1 MKTKIFFSLI
11 VFFFLVLFLIF
22 FKGLQNPNVYTPN
35 VNIDKDVPYF
45 QTKLLENDKM
55 ISSDEIFK
63 SNKFYLLN
71 IWSSWCLPCRQE
83 HIFLNNLSN
92 QIEIIGLN
100 YKDTEKNA
108 MKFLKD
114 FNNPYTLNL
123 LDLEGI
129 VAIEWG
135 AYGVPE
141 TFLIYNKKIIKK
153 FIGPINNNSLL
164 EIKKMIK

>member
-1 MKTKIFFSLI
+1 MKTKFFFPLI
-11 VFFFLVLFLIF
+11 VLFFLFVFFVF

-35 VNIDKDVPYF
+35 VNSDKDVPYF
-45 QTKLLENDKM
+45 QTKLLEIDEM
-55 ISSDEIFK
+55 VSSDEIFK

-83 HIFLNNLSN
+83 HVFLNNLSN

>member
-45 QTKLLENDKM
+45 QTKLLEKDKV

-83 HIFLNNLSN
+83 HVFLNNLSN

-123 LDLEGI
+123 LDSDGI
-129 VAIEWG
+129 IAIEWG

-141 TFLIYNKKIIKK
+141 TFLIHNKKIIKK

>member
-1 MKTKIFFSLI
+1 MKTKFFFPLI
-11 VFFFLVLFLIF
+11 VFFFLVVFFIF

-35 VNIDKDVPYF
+35 VNTNESVPYF
-45 QTKLLENDKM
+45 QTKLLERDKM

-83 HIFLNNLSN
+83 HVFLNNLSN

-123 LDLEGI
+123 LDLDGI
-129 VAIEWG
+129 IAIEWG

-141 TFLIYNKKIIKK
+141 TFLIHNKKIIKK

>member
-11 VFFFLVLFLIF
+11 VFFFLVLFFIF

-45 QTKLLENDKM
+45 QTKLLEKDKM

-83 HIFLNNLSN
+83 HVFLNNLSN

>member
-1 MKTKIFFSLI
+1 MKTKFFFPLI
-11 VFFFLVLFLIF
+11 VLFFLFVFFVF

-35 VNIDKDVPYF
+35 VNSDKDVPYF
-45 QTKLLENDKM
+45 QTKLLEIDEM
-55 ISSDEIFK
+55 VSSDEIFK

-83 HIFLNNLSN
+83 HIFLNNLSD

-100 YKDTEKNA
+100 YKDTKKNA
-108 MKFLKD
+108 TKFLKD

-123 LDLEGI
+123 LDLDGI
-129 VAIEWG
+129 IAIEWG

>member
-45 QTKLLENDKM
+45 QTKLLEKDKM

-114 FNNPYTLNL
+114 
-123 LDLEGI
+123 
-129 VAIEWG
+129 
-135 AYGVPE
+135 
-141 TFLIYNKKIIKK
+141 
-153 FIGPINNNSLL
+153 
-164 EIKKMIK
+164 

>member
-45 QTKLLENDKM
+45 QTKLLEKDKV

-83 HIFLNNLSN
+83 HVFLNNLSN

-123 LDLEGI
+123 LDLDGI
-129 VAIEWG
+129 IAIEWG

-141 TFLIYNKKIIKK
+141 TFLIHNKKIIKK

>member
-45 QTKLLENDKM
+45 QTKLLEKDKM

-141 TFLIYNKKIIKK
+141 TFLIHNKKIIKK

>member
-1 MKTKIFFSLI
+1 
-11 VFFFLVLFLIF
+11 
-22 FKGLQNPNVYTPN
+22 
-35 VNIDKDVPYF
+35 
-45 QTKLLENDKM
+45 
-55 ISSDEIFK
+55 
-63 SNKFYLLN
+63 
-71 IWSSWCLPCRQE
+71 
-83 HIFLNNLSN
+83 LSN

>member
-45 QTKLLENDKM
+45 QTKLLEKDKM

>member
-1 MKTKIFFSLI
+1 MKTKFFFPLI
-11 VFFFLVLFLIF
+11 VLFFLFVFFVF

-35 VNIDKDVPYF
+35 VNSDKDVPYF
-45 QTKLLENDKM
+45 QTKLLEIDEM
-55 ISSDEIFK
+55 VSSDEIFK
-63 SNKFYLLN
+63 SYKFYLLN
-71 IWSSWCLPCRQE
+71 IWSSWCIPCRQE

>member
-1 MKTKIFFSLI
+1 MKTKFFFPLI
-11 VFFFLVLFLIF
+11 VLFFLFVFFIF

-35 VNIDKDVPYF
+35 VNSGKDVPYF
-45 QTKLLENDKM
+45 KTKLLEIDEM

-83 HIFLNNLSN
+83 HIFLNNLSG

-100 YKDTEKNA
+100 YKDTKKNA

-114 FNNPYTLNL
+114 FNDPYTLNL
-123 LDLEGI
+123 LDLDGI
-129 VAIEWG
+129 IAIEWG

-141 TFLIYNKKIIKK
+141 TFLIYDKKILKK
-153 FIGPINNNSLL
+153 FIGPINSNSLL
-164 EIKKMIK
+164 EIKKIIK

>member
-1 MKTKIFFSLI
+1 MKTKFFFPLMVLFFLF
-11 VFFFLVLFLIF
+11 VFFVF

-35 VNIDKDVPYF
+35 VNSDKDVPYF
-45 QTKLLENDKM
+45 QTKLLEIDEM

-83 HIFLNNLSN
+83 HIFLNNLSG

-100 YKDTEKNA
+100 YKDTKKNA

-123 LDLEGI
+123 LDLDGI
-129 VAIEWG
+129 IAIEWG

-141 TFLIYNKKIIKK
+141 TFLIYDKKILKK

-164 EIKKMIK
+164 EIKKIIK

>member
-45 QTKLLENDKM
+45 QTKLLEKDKM

-83 HIFLNNLSN
+83 HVFLNNLSN

-123 LDLEGI
+123 LDLDGI
-129 VAIEWG
+129 IAIEWG

-141 TFLIYNKKIIKK
+141 TFLIHNKKIIKK

>member
-1 MKTKIFFSLI
+1 MKTKFFFPLI
-11 VFFFLVLFLIF
+11 VIFFLVVFFIF

-45 QTKLLENDKM
+45 QTKLLEKDKM

-83 HIFLNNLSN
+83 HVFLNNLSN

-123 LDLEGI
+123 LDLDGI
-129 VAIEWG
+129 IAIEWG

-141 TFLIYNKKIIKK
+141 TFLIYDKKILKK

-164 EIKKMIK
+164 EIKKIIK

>member
-45 QTKLLENDKM
+45 QTKLLEKDKV

-83 HIFLNNLSN
+83 HVFLNNLSN

>member
-1 MKTKIFFSLI
+1 LI
-11 VFFFLVLFLIF
+11 V

-45 QTKLLENDKM
+45 QTKLLEKDKM

>member
-1 MKTKIFFSLI
+1 MKTKFFFPLI
-11 VFFFLVLFLIF
+11 VLFFLFVFFVF

-35 VNIDKDVPYF
+35 VNSDKDVPYF
-45 QTKLLENDKM
+45 QTKLLEIDEM
-55 ISSDEIFK
+55 VSSDEIFK

-83 HIFLNNLSN
+83 HIFLNNLSD

-100 YKDTEKNA
+100 YKDTKKNA
-108 MKFLKD
+108 TKFLKD

-123 LDLEGI
+123 LDLDGI
-129 VAIEWG
+129 IAIEWG

-141 TFLIYNKKIIKK
+141 TFLIYDKKILKK

-164 EIKKMIK
+164 EIKKIIK

>member
-1 MKTKIFFSLI
+1 MNTKFFFPLI
-11 VFFFLVLFLIF
+11 VLFFLFVFFIF

-35 VNIDKDVPYF
+35 VNSDKDVPYF
-45 QTKLLENDKM
+45 QTKLLEIDEM

-83 HIFLNNLSN
+83 HIFLNNLSG

-100 YKDTEKNA
+100 YKDTKKNA

-123 LDLEGI
+123 VDLDGI
-129 VAIEWG
+129 IAIEWG

-141 TFLIYNKKIIKK
+141 TFLIYDKKILKK

-164 EIKKMIK
+164 EIKKIIK

>member
-1 MKTKIFFSLI
+1 MVLFFLF
-11 VFFFLVLFLIF
+11 VFFVF

-35 VNIDKDVPYF
+35 VNSDKDVPYF
-45 QTKLLENDKM
+45 QTKLLEIDEM

-83 HIFLNNLSN
+83 HIFLNDLSG

-100 YKDTEKNA
+100 YKDTKKNA

-114 FNNPYTLNL
+114 FNDPYTLNL
-123 LDLEGI
+123 LDLDGI
-129 VAIEWG
+129 IAIEWG

-141 TFLIYNKKIIKK
+141 TFLIYNKKILKK

-164 EIKKMIK
+164 EIKKIIK

>member
-45 QTKLLENDKM
+45 QTKLLEKDKM

-123 LDLEGI
+123 LDLDGI
-129 VAIEWG
+129 IAIEWG

-141 TFLIYNKKIIKK
+141 TFLIHNKKIIKK

>member
-1 MKTKIFFSLI
+1 MKTKFFFPLI
-11 VFFFLVLFLIF
+11 VLFFLFVFFIF

-35 VNIDKDVPYF
+35 VNSDKDIPYF
-45 QTKLLENDKM
+45 QTKLLEIDEM

-83 HIFLNNLSN
+83 HIFLNNLSG

-100 YKDTEKNA
+100 YKDTKKNA

-123 LDLEGI
+123 LDLDGI
-129 VAIEWG
+129 IAIEWG

-141 TFLIYNKKIIKK
+141 TFLIYDKKILKK

-164 EIKKMIK
+164 EIKKIIK

>member
-45 QTKLLENDKM
+45 QTKLLEKDKM

-123 LDLEGI
+123 LDLDGI
-129 VAIEWG
+129 IAIEWG

-141 TFLIYNKKIIKK
+141 TFLIHNKKIIKK
-153 FIGPINNNSLL
+153 FIGTINNNSLL

>member
-1 MKTKIFFSLI
+1 MKTKFFFPLI
-11 VFFFLVLFLIF
+11 VFFFLFVFFLF

-45 QTKLLENDKM
+45 QTKLLEKDKM

-83 HIFLNNLSN
+83 HVFLNNLSN

-123 LDLEGI
+123 LDLDGI
-129 VAIEWG
+129 IAIEWG

-141 TFLIYNKKIIKK
+141 TFLIHNKKIIKK

>member
-1 MKTKIFFSLI
+1 MKTKFFFSLI
-11 VFFFLVLFLIF
+11 VFFFVVFFIF

-35 VNIDKDVPYF
+35 LNVNKDVPYF

-123 LDLEGI
+123 LDLDGI
-129 VAIEWG
+129 IAIEWG